1 MMLEVL
7 NLNSGYQRAHIL
19 FDFSL
24 HAHAGEVVVLLGR
37 NGAGKSTALK
47 AIMGLLR
54 IWSGEVRFRQKPI
67 ARLLPHQIARLGM
80 AYIPE
85 ERRVFTELSVIDN
98 LLVGQQPARSGLQA
112 WTLERIFD
120 NFPKLRELRNREAG
134 TLSGGEQQMLTIAR
148 GLMGNPSMILLDEPS
163 EGLAPLVVAQ
173 LVKIISALKQ
183 EGIGIVLSE
192 QNLHFAKQ
200 VADRCYVIEQGQ
212 IRYSG
217 NMHEF
222 LQDDRLQQTYLAI

>member
-1 MMLEVL
+1 MLEVL

-24 HAHAGEVVVLLGR
+24 HAQAGEVVVLLGR

-47 AIMGLLR
+47 TIMGLLR
-54 IWSGEVRFRQKPI
+54 IWSGEVRFQQKPV

-98 LLVGQQPARSGLQA
+98 LLVGQQPTRSGLQA
-112 WTLERIFD
+112 WTLDRVFD
-120 NFPKLRELRNREAG
+120 NFPKLGELRNRVAG

-163 EGLAPLVVAQ
+163 EGLAPLVVMQ

-217 NMHEF
+217 SMQDF
-222 LQDDRLQQTYLAI
+222 LRDDRLQQTYLAL